1 MNSWEFTWLWMAR
14 VKQGR
19 ESWPLRFGCR
29 GLVAALL
36 LLILPMFH
44 PQGARAEGT
53 GRIALV
59 MLGEDY
65 QKLQKSSIGAK
76 RAADIVEG
84 LQTRGFEVI
93 QAINP
98 ANSKARAVMLDF
110 SNKTASA
117 DVAIAVLLGHS
128 TATGGQSYFLPVN
141 TELGVATDLFS
152 RGISVSSVA
161 QIVGR
166 AKSGAVF
173 VLMTAPNFA
182 QPVAG
187 LDARPEF
194 AGDVPKNAVVTF
206 SSSAKVPVSRVDAI
220 SEQAAEG
227 LAKALQQPSPSLAEL
242 VKAAAADA
250 GAVFGTPPDVS
261 LGKPVPPAPPAPA
274 PVAAAPAAPAAPSV
288 DVKAQ
293 EEKVRADADKRA
305 REEQARADAAQAELL
320 KAQKAQS
327 DAARAQAEA
336 EKAKAQADAQ
346 KAQADAARALAE
358 AEKAKAQADAQRA
371 QAEAARA
378 QAQADMVK
386 AQAEAEKARAEAAA
400 RTAAANAPVPPMDEK
415 VLGQRQRQRIQER
428 LRDMSLYTGPIDS
441 IMGPLTR
448 EAIMGYQRSKGAAVT
463 GYLTP
468 EQFQALVPDAN
479 QN

>member
-1 MNSWEFTWLWMAR
+1 MNSLEFAWLGMAR
-14 VKQGR
+14 VKLGSVPR
-19 ESWPLRFGCR
+19 ARRPAWGPM
-29 GLVAALL
+29 VAAVLFVL
-36 LLILPMFH
+36 APMLQ
-44 PQGARAEGT
+44 PGAAHAEGT

-59 MLGEDY
+59 MVGEEY

-76 RAADIVEG
+76 RAADIAEG
-84 LQTRGFEVI
+84 LEARGFEVI
-93 QAINP
+93 QVANP
-98 ANSKARAVMLDF
+98 ANSKARAVLLDF

-117 DVAIAVLLGHS
+117 EVAVAVLIGHS

-141 TELGVATDLFS
+141 TELGMATDLFS

-161 QIVGR
+161 QIVSR
-166 AKSGAVF
+166 AKAGAVF

-182 QPVAG
+182 QPVAS
-187 LDARPEF
+187 LDSRPEF
-194 AGDVPKNAVVTF
+194 AGDVPKNAVVAF

-227 LAKALQQPSPSLAEL
+227 LAKALQQPAPSLGEL
-242 VKAAAADA
+242 VKAAASEA
-250 GAVFGTPPDVS
+250 GVVFGTAPDVS
-261 LGKPVPPAPPAPA
+261 LGKPVPPPPPT
-274 PVAAAPAAPAAPSV
+274 PVAVAPAAPPPPTP

-305 REEQARADAAQAELL
+305 REEQARADAAQTELL

-346 KAQADAARALAE
+346 RAQADAARALAE

-378 QAQADMVK
+378 QAQADTAK
-386 AQAEAEKARAEAAA
+386 AQAEAEKAKAEAAS
-400 RTAAANAPVPPMDEK
+400 RTAAANAPVAPMDEK
-415 VLGQRQRQRIQER
+415 LLGQHQRQRIQER

>member
-1 MNSWEFTWLWMAR
+1 MNSFEFAWLWVAR
-14 VKQGR
+14 VKLGTAFR
-19 ESWPLRFGCR
+19 AHHAWSGLL
-29 GLVAALL
+29 GLVVLL
-36 LLILPMFH
+36 GLSPLLGLQP
-44 PQGARAEGT
+44 ARAEGT
-53 GRIALV
+53 GRVALV
-59 MLGEDY
+59 MLGEEY

-76 RAADIVEG
+76 RAADIIEG
-84 LQTRGFEVI
+84 LQARGFEVI
-93 QAINP
+93 QVANP
-98 ANSKARAVMLDF
+98 ANSKARAVLLDF
-110 SNKTASA
+110 SNRTASA
-117 DVAIAVLLGHS
+117 DVAVAVLIGHS

-141 TELGVATDLFS
+141 TELGMATDLFS

-161 QIVGR
+161 QIVAR
-166 AKSGAVF
+166 AKAGAVF
-173 VLMTAPNFA
+173 VLMTAPNFS
-182 QPVAG
+182 QPVTG

-194 AGDVPKNAVVTF
+194 AGDVPKNAVVAF
-206 SSSAKVPVSRVDAI
+206 SSSAKVPVSRVDNI
-220 SEQAAEG
+220 SEQAAES
-227 LAKALQQPSPSLAEL
+227 LAKALQQPSPALAEL
-242 VKAAAADA
+242 VKAAASEA
-250 GAVFGTPPDVS
+250 GVVFGTPPDIS
-261 LGKPVPPAPPAPA
+261 LGKPVPPPPPA
-274 PVAAAPAAPAAPSV
+274 PVAAAPAAPAAPAA

-305 REEQARADAAQAELL
+305 REEQARADAAQTELL

-346 KAQADAARALAE
+346 RAQADAARALAE

-378 QAQADMVK
+378 QAQADAAK
-386 AQAEAEKARAEAAA
+386 AQAEAEKARAEAA
-400 RTAAANAPVPPMDEK
+400 RTAAASAAAPPIDEK

-448 EAIMGYQRSKGAAVT
+448 EAIMGYQRSRGAAVT

-468 EQFQALVPDAN
+468 DQFQTLVPEAS